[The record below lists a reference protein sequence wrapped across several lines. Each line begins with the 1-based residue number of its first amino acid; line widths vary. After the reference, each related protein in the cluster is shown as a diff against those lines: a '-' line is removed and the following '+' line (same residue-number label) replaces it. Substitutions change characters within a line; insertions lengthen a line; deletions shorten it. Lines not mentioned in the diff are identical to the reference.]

1 MIIGLVGFIGSG
13 KGSVADILVERHDY
27 FKESFA
33 NSVKDAVSVIFG
45 WDRALLEGDTPE
57 SRAWRETKDD
67 WWSAKLGK
75 EISPRLA
82 LQLMGTEAGRD
93 VFHKDLWVH
102 TAMRRCEQAPWKN
115 YVIADVRF
123 PNEIK
128 AIRDMGGKIIRVRRG
143 PNPEWFNCA
152 LKQNTTREDDLWILE
167 DHDLLMEQRYPDV
180 HYSEWAWIGQDY
192 DISLTNDGT
201 LDELVIVVDSLAKN
215 LYNNVHVEANEEIN
229 HEIV

>member
-13 KGSVADILVERHDY
+13 KGTVADLLVERHDF

-45 WDRALLEGDTPE
+45 WDRKLLEGDTPE
-57 SRAWRETKDD
+57 SRAWRETKDE

-75 EISPRLA
+75 EFSPRLA

-93 VFHKDLWVH
+93 VFHQDLWVH
-102 TAMRRCEQAPWKN
+102 TVLRRCHQAPWN
-115 YVIADVRF
+115 DYVIADVRF

-128 AIRDMGGKIIRVRRG
+128 AIQEMGGKIVRVRRG
-143 PNPEWFNCA
+143 PNPEWYDTA
-152 LKQNTTREDDLWILE
+152 LETNSKKNYYGMAEK
-167 DHDLLMEQRYPDV
+167 YPDV
-180 HYSEWAWIGQDY
+180 HFSEWAWIGCGY
-192 DISLTNDGT
+192 DISITNDGS
-201 LDELVIVVDSLAKN
+201 LDELVIVVDSLARN
-215 LYNNVHVEANEEIN
+215 LYNNVHVEANEDIN